1 MREEHLRYVL
11 EILQA
16 GSINKAAENLYISH
30 QSLNR
35 SLKTFENELGAAIF
49 KRTQKGVQLTKLGVQ
64 IIDKIEILVSTYDEL
79 REIVHHNQELAE
91 KFDRTFIF
99 NCSSYL
105 RFPFVSKLMPK
116 ILESFPNVR
125 LITKLCS
132 TNISAIND
140 GFHLILT
147 WDDSLEKKINQKETM
162 FWDIAETKMYL
173 IVSNEHHLAKYQE
186 ISLAKALK
194 YPFVLLQLGDKM
206 MNPLLEWLQM
216 KQLTATIALETD
228 HIQSYVNAL
237 KNGKYVG
244 IWLQSALEMD
254 ELKNDR
260 TLKKI
265 MINDLPSLHI
275 CGLMLKNNY
284 ENNQDIMQQL
294 IKNIG
299 KLI

>member
-91 KFDRTFIF
+91 KFDRIFIF

-275 CGLMLKNNY
+275 CGLMLKSNY